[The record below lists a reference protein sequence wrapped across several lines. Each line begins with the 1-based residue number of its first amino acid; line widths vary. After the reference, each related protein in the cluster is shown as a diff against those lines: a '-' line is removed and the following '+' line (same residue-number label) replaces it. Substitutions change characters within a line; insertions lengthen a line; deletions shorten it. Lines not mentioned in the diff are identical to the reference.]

1 MHPLLTKLINC
12 PVLPPTLA
20 KFLLTAEPALLS
32 FSEAELWTRERPSCA
47 LLAVSCA
54 LLAASEPT
62 CLALVA
68 ASEVL
73 EAARRW
79 MAMRDW
85 RRANRGMIRADI
97 VY

>member
-1 MHPLLTKLINC
+1 MPAKLLLS
-12 PVLPPTLA
+12 
-20 KFLLTAEPALLS
+20 AEPALLI
-32 FSEAELWTRERPSCA
+32 FSLAELCTRERPSCA
-47 LLAVSCA
+47 LLAVSDA
-54 LLAASEPT
+54 LLAASWPT
-62 CLALVA
+62 CLALLAPEAA